1 MSAGGIAAIIAAS
14 ALAIIAIAIAYAV
27 IRFSRVLD
35 EAKLAIKNVSTETLP
50 LLEEVTTTVELTN
63 RQLERVDNLT
73 RTVESMATK
82 LTASA
87 DSVLSKGPAAKI
99 AGVAWGI
106 AKASRSKSQSKSTSK
121 KAKQN

>member
-14 ALAIIAIAIAYAV
+14 ALAVISIAIAYAV

-35 EAKLAIKNVSTETLP
+35 EAKLAIKNLSTETVP

-73 RTVESMATK
+73 RNVEALANK
-82 LTASA
+82 LSASA
-87 DSVLSKGPAAKI
+87 DSVISKGSAAKI

-106 AKASRSKSQSKSTSK
+106 AKASRSKT
-121 KAKQN
+121 KAKSKNPK

>member
-14 ALAIIAIAIAYAV
+14 ALAVISIAIAYAV

-35 EAKLAIKNVSTETLP
+35 EAKLAIKSLSTETVP

-73 RTVESMATK
+73 RNVEALANK
-82 LTASA
+82 LSSSA
-87 DSVLSKGPAAKI
+87 DSVISKGSAAKI

-106 AKASRSKSQSKSTSK
+106 AKASRSKT
-121 KAKQN
+121 KAKSKNSK

>member
-14 ALAIIAIAIAYAV
+14 ALAIVALAVAYAV
-27 IRFSRVLD
+27 VRFSKVLD
-35 EAKLAIKNVSTETLP
+35 EASAAIKNVTTETVP

-73 RTVESMATK
+73 KSVENMANK
-82 LTASA
+82 LSNSA
-87 DSVLSKGPAAKI
+87 DSILAKGPAAKL

-106 AKASRSKSQSKSTSK
+106 AKASRK
-121 KAKQN
+121 KKK

>member
-14 ALAIIAIAIAYAV
+14 ALVIVAISVAYAV
-27 IRFSRVLD
+27 IRFSKVLD
-35 EAKLAIKNVSTETLP
+35 EAGTAIKNVTTETVP

-73 RTVESMATK
+73 KSVESMANK
-82 LTASA
+82 LTSSA
-87 DSVLSKGPAAKI
+87 DSILSKGSAAKL

-106 AKASRSKSQSKSTSK
+106 AKAARK
-121 KAKQN
+121 KKN

>member
-14 ALAIIAIAIAYAV
+14 ALAIVSISVAYAV

-35 EAKLAIKNVSTETLP
+35 QASSAIKSVTTETVP
-50 LLEEVTTTVELTN
+50 LIEEVTTTVELTN
-63 RQLERVDNLT
+63 RQLERVDHLT
-73 RTVESMATK
+73 RNVESIATK

-87 DSVLSKGPAAKI
+87 DSVLSKGSVAKL

-106 AKASRSKSQSKSTSK
+106 AKAAQK
-121 KAKQN
+121 KNTKKNK

>member
-1 MSAGGIAAIIAAS
+1 MSAGGVAAIIAAS
-14 ALAIIAIAIAYAV
+14 ALAVVAISIAYAV

-35 EAKLAIKNVSTETLP
+35 EARTAIKNVSTETVP

-73 RTVESMATK
+73 RNVENLANK
-82 LTASA
+82 LTTSA
-87 DSVLSKGPAAKI
+87 DSVLSKGSAAKL

-106 AKASRSKSQSKSTSK
+106 AKASRK
-121 KAKQN
+121 KKK

>member
-14 ALAIIAIAIAYAV
+14 ALAIVALSIAYAV
-27 IRFSRVLD
+27 IRFSKVLD
-35 EAKLAIKNVSTETLP
+35 ETSSAIKNVSLETVP

-73 RTVESMATK
+73 RNVEAMANK
-82 LTASA
+82 LSNSA
-87 DSVLSKGPAAKI
+87 DSILSKGPAAKL

-106 AKASRSKSQSKSTSK
+106 AKASRK
-121 KAKQN
+121 KKK

>member
-14 ALAIIAIAIAYAV
+14 ALAVISIAIAYAV

-35 EAKLAIKNVSTETLP
+35 EAKLAIKNLSTETVP

-73 RTVESMATK
+73 RNVEALANK
-82 LTASA
+82 LSASA
-87 DSVLSKGPAAKI
+87 DSVISKGSAAKI

-106 AKASRSKSQSKSTSK
+106 AKASRSKT
-121 KAKQN
+121 KAKSKNSK

>member
-14 ALAIIAIAIAYAV
+14 ALAVVAIAIAYAV

-35 EAKLAIKNVSTETLP
+35 EARTAIKNVSTETVP

-73 RTVESMATK
+73 RNVENLATK
-82 LTASA
+82 LTTSA
-87 DSVLSKGPAAKI
+87 DSVLSKGSAAKL

-106 AKASRSKSQSKSTSK
+106 AKASRK
-121 KAKQN
+121 KKK